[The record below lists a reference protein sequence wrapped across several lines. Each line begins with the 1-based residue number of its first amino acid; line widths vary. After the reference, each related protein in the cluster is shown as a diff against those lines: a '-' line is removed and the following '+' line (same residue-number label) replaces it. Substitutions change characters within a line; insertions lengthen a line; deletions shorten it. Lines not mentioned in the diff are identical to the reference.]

1 MAGHRGPLAAAGAAL
16 VAAVVVLVFPL
27 PSAAVTEPPWPGGP
41 SPTGPGSLHPT
52 PTPTTPPAP
61 TTVEIG
67 RSRQGRALV
76 ATRYGFPTAPRTV
89 VVVGLLHG
97 DEPAGLQVVAAL
109 RGLTPPADTQLWV
122 VPNGNP
128 DGLAARRRT
137 NAAGVDINRNFP
149 DEWVYAGRGTSTYS
163 GPRAASEPETA
174 ALIRFL
180 TARRPVLT
188 VIFHQPLNGVD
199 SYQAKNPAW
208 AKRLAAAMGLPV
220 KSFSCG
226 GVCHGTLTGWHNA
239 TLPGMGLTV
248 EFGSGTPS
256 AATATQ
262 VAKAVLTVR

>member
-1 MAGHRGPLAAAGAAL
+1 MTAHRGPLAAAGAAL
-16 VAAVVVLVFPL
+16 VAAVVVLLSPV

-41 SPTGPGSLHPT
+41 SPTGSLHPT
-52 PTPTTPPAP
+52 PTPTAPPAP

-97 DEPAGLQVVAAL
+97 DEPAGLQVVSAL
-109 RGLTPPADTQLWV
+109 RALTPPADTQLWV
-122 VPNGNP
+122 VPTGNP

-137 NAAGVDINRNFP
+137 NAAGVDLNRNFP
-149 DEWVYAGRGTSTYS
+149 TGWVYAGRGTSTYS
-163 GPRAASEPETA
+163 GPSAASEPETK
-174 ALIRFL
+174 ALVRFL
-180 TARRPVLT
+180 SARRPALT
-188 VIFHQPLNGVD
+188 VIFHQPLYGVD
-199 SYQAKNPAW
+199 SYHAKDAAW
-208 AKRLAAAMGLPV
+208 AKRLAAGMSLPL

-226 GVCHGTLTGWHNA
+226 GTCHGTLTGWHNA

-248 EFGSGTPS
+248 EFGSGTPTV
-256 AATATQ
+256 ARATQ